1 MVGKSQLSVNA
12 LPYQRHSFELGTAV
26 EGGGGGGGGYE
37 NDGYTTYHEDEV
49 DEYDQEDTYHLR
61 SLMLPECLI
70 CQPTVT
76 SLPHLNINPY
86 ETIYIEKTYVCFLH

>member
-26 EGGGGGGGGYE
+26 EGGGGGGYE

-61 SLMLPECLI
+61 SLLIVWLI
-70 CQPTVT
+70 CQFAVT
-76 SLPHLNINPY
+76 YHPHLSINPY

>member
-26 EGGGGGGGGYE
+26 EGGGGYE

-70 CQPTVT
+70 CQPAVT
-76 SLPHLNINPY
+76 SHPHLNINPY
-86 ETIYIEKTYVCFLH
+86 